1 MKEYAKSINDHYSRI
16 DLEKNILAARESAGI
31 DLQALF
37 RDDISSFD
45 EFHISGRD
53 ATDELV

>member
-1 MKEYAKSINDHYSRI
+1 MKECAKSINDHYSRI
-16 DLEKNILAARESAGI
+16 DLEKNILADRESAGI

-45 EFHISGRD
+45 EFHIS
-53 ATDELV
+53 

>member
-53 ATDELV
+53 ATD

>member
-1 MKEYAKSINDHYSRI
+1 VREYAKSINDHYSRI

-53 ATDELV
+53 ATD

>member
-1 MKEYAKSINDHYSRI
+1 VREYAKSLNDQYSRI
-16 DLEKNILAARESAGI
+16 DLEKNILAARESSGI

>member
-1 MKEYAKSINDHYSRI
+1 VKEYAKSVNDHYSRI

-37 RDDISSFD
+37 RNDISSFD

>member
-16 DLEKNILAARESAGI
+16 DLEKNIFVASESAGI